1 MQRKR
6 KAGKCR
12 CRITLTS
19 RKMGKRETVL
29 DKLMGLRK
37 RRKGASEAGRK
48 SRLSFENNKFVIDE

>member
-19 RKMGKRETVL
+19 RRMGKRSTLL
-29 DKLMGLRK
+29 DKLMGLRR
-37 RRKGASEAGRK
+37 RRK
-48 SRLSFENNKFVIDE
+48 